1 MKQKVL
7 LVAILMMALIM
18 PAVAQNRP
26 RTSPDKAK
34 YSIIGTM
41 NYRNGHR
48 WLDNPVGK
56 RIDFEYDET
65 RPATA
70 TDKADLEV
78 RFDFVHTDHPMTKLD
93 FWRFDSEV
101 GEWIYDSEVRQGDTV
116 AVTKMQT
123 NVMLVIDKS
132 SSLKGDFPKVQEAA
146 IEFVNQLYTA
156 SREKGVTFRVG
167 VIAFSTI
174 KFTEIREIST
184 LNLTNYN
191 EIVSFIRG
199 LKMENGT
206 ALYYSLDKA
215 LDMLEKDT
223 RMNIRPDEYRES
235 RIYAFTDGLDQASI
249 DDGKGLTTP
258 TQYYESI
265 RPKMLGPQRKLIMNM
280 PRKIVRSTMVTVRG
294 DDMTEKQ
301 IQLFDERAEQIC
313 DNIRKLDDMTK
324 LVREFKELA
333 ADLVNSNFM
342 LYCYIPEG
350 ANGLVGWTFRDD
362 NIRTREEKPR
372 ERKPARFGL
381 NFGYAP
387 QVYNAV
393 FHVNGLVQ
401 KDTLSMAGFFAG
413 INYNINIVGN
423 FGVSLGANFRYN
435 TSTRKEYI
443 VGTNFVLK
451 QVQSFIDVPILFNY
465 GLNVNDDLKI
475 SAFLGPTFSYAI
487 SGKTTSI
494 VTIPEQNYTEESVQY
509 WYYADGL
516 LNRFDVSATVGINVQ
531 YKLLRLFGG
540 YNMGLLNLARNAN
553 EEFKGRNWFVGF
565 GICF

>member
-1 MKQKVL
+1 MKQKRLLLAVL
-7 LVAILMMALIM
+7 AMAMMV
-18 PAVAQNRP
+18 PVWAQNKP

-41 NYRNGHR
+41 NYRNGQR
-48 WLDNPVGK
+48 WLDNPMGK
-56 RIDFEYDET
+56 NITFEYDET
-65 RPATA
+65 RPAMP

-78 RFDFVHTDHPMTKLD
+78 RFDFVKTDHPMTKLD
-93 FWRFDSEV
+93 FWRYDAEV

-116 AVTKMQT
+116 AVSKMQT

-167 VIAFSTI
+167 VIAFSTV

-184 LNLTNYN
+184 LNATNYN
-191 EIVSFIRG
+191 EILSFIRG

-223 RMNIRPDEYRES
+223 RENIKADEYRES

-249 DDGKGLTTP
+249 DDNKGITSP
-258 TQYYESI
+258 TQYYETI
-265 RPKMLGPQRKLIMNM
+265 RTKMKGPQRRLIMNM

-313 DNIRKLDDMTK
+313 DNVRKLDDMTK
-324 LVREFKELA
+324 LVTEFKELA

-350 ANGLVGWTFRDD
+350 ANGLVGWTFRD
-362 NIRTREEKPR
+362 EKVAK
-372 ERKPARFGL
+372 ERKSSKFWMGVGL
-381 NFGYAP
+381 EGGMCLEHYEEYGWWYNSYTHQNEWVLQRSGAHQYA
-387 QVYNAV
+387 
-393 FHVNGLVQ
+393 
-401 KDTLSMAGFFAG
+401 FAG
-413 INYNINIVGN
+413 VHVDAAWPIASWL
-423 FGVSLGANFRYN
+423 SLGGAVSATYCFGSEDYGFAIGPLAKFNFKNGSALLLGAGVRNAAGVN
-435 TSTRKEYI
+435 TEDIYPYI
-443 VGTNFVLK
+443 NVGWKFKSPWYIN
-451 QVQSFIDVPILFNY
+451 
-465 GLNVNDDLKI
+465 
-475 SAFLGPTFSYAI
+475 AFLGLWDIGVGVGY
-487 SGKTTSI
+487 SI
-494 VTIPEQNYTEESVQY
+494 
-509 WYYADGL
+509 
-516 LNRFDVSATVGINVQ
+516 
-531 YKLLRLFGG
+531 FGG
-540 YNMGLLNLARNAN
+540 R
-553 EEFKGRNWFVGF
+553 
-565 GICF
+565 

>member
-18 PAVAQNRP
+18 PAVAQDKP

-34 YSIIGTM
+34 YSIIGTI

-70 TDKADLEV
+70 TDSADLEV
-78 RFDFVHTDHPMTKLD
+78 RFDFVHTDHPMTRLD
-93 FWRFDSEV
+93 FWRFDSKV
-101 GEWIYDSEVRQGDTV
+101 GEWIYDREVRQGDTV
-116 AVTKMQT
+116 AVTRMQT

-132 SSLKGDFPKVQEAA
+132 SSLARDFPKVQEAA

-167 VIAFSTI
+167 IIAFSTI

-184 LNLTNYN
+184 LDLTNYN
-191 EIVSFIRG
+191 EIVSFISG

-249 DDGKGLTTP
+249 DDSKGLTNP

-280 PRKIVRSTMVTVRG
+280 PRKIVRSTIVTVRG
-294 DDMTEKQ
+294 GDMTEKQ

-313 DNIRKLDDMTK
+313 DNVRKLDDMTK
-324 LVREFKELA
+324 LVSEFKKLA

-350 ANGLVGWTFRDD
+350 ANGLVGWTFRDG
-362 NIRTREEKPR
+362 NVVK
-372 ERKPARFGL
+372 ERKPIKPSKFWVGLGIEGGKFDSWHHIKTVTGYDYSQGYPIECYSYTDEYPEWIYGGIHLNAAYPISSSFSIGGTVSMTVGSYKDIAIGYAIGPMAKISFKNNSALLMWIEYRKIAKDENGVFDFGL
-381 NFGYAP
+381 GWKFKYPWYLKAYAGYD
-387 QVYNAV
+387 NWM
-393 FHVNGLVQ
+393 F
-401 KDTLSMAGFFAG
+401 
-413 INYNINIVGN
+413 
-423 FGVSLGANFRYN
+423 FGVGIGYS
-435 TSTRKEYI
+435 
-443 VGTNFVLK
+443 
-451 QVQSFIDVPILFNY
+451 
-465 GLNVNDDLKI
+465 
-475 SAFLGPTFSYAI
+475 I
-487 SGKTTSI
+487 SGDK
-494 VTIPEQNYTEESVQY
+494 
-509 WYYADGL
+509 
-516 LNRFDVSATVGINVQ
+516 
-531 YKLLRLFGG
+531 
-540 YNMGLLNLARNAN
+540 
-553 EEFKGRNWFVGF
+553 
-565 GICF
+565 